1 MNCANHPDVAVSQ
14 YCRTCGKPLCAACV
28 RNVQGVAYCEQCL
41 AERLGAVQPPQAS
54 VPYVAP
60 AVYPAQPV
68 AVSGPNPALAGILS
82 GFFPFGVGAVYNGQ
96 YSKGL
101 AQLVIMTLLIWGETA
116 VDNGGLNA
124 ALGFGIA
131 FFYVYQIIDAVKSA
145 HAIRAGLPAPDPFG
159 LTSMFGGWESKSQAA
174 ANAEVGMGAAAGTQA
189 GTTYSQPRIPT
200 AAVILIALGCLF
212 LLRTAGIFDYDED
225 LIWPIML
232 IGLGAF
238 MLIRRSNL
246 PANAV
251 DRWGRPV
258 RRGLIGPTVLATIG
272 TLILIEHLHG
282 PSFHRTWPLLLLIIG
297 LVRLLESK
305 NPNSWSAGYAAPPP
319 ASMPPGTQTGVGSS
333 PGSSSAPGNE
343 VNRG

>member
-14 YCRTCGKPLCAACV
+14 YCRTCGKPLCAACA
-28 RNVQGVAYCEQCL
+28 RNVQGVTYCEQCL
-41 AERLGAVQPPQAS
+41 AERLGAVQPPQA
-54 VPYVAP
+54 VNAPYVAP
-60 AVYPAQPV
+60 AMYPAQPV
-68 AVSGPNPALAGILS
+68 AASGPNPALAGILS

-101 AQLVIMTLLIWGETA
+101 AHLVIMTLLIWGETA

-174 ANAEVGMGAAAGTQA
+174 ANAGAGMGAAAGVQA
-189 GTTYSQPRIPT
+189 GATYSQPRIPT

-225 LIWPIML
+225 LIWPFVL
-232 IGLGAF
+232 IGLGIF
-238 MLIRRSNL
+238 MLIRRKNAMEGIDSRGRRIRMRL
-246 PANAV
+246 VGPAV
-251 DRWGRPV
+251 
-258 RRGLIGPTVLATIG
+258 LITLG

-297 LVRLLESK
+297 LVRLLESTDK
-305 NPNSWSAGYAAPPP
+305 TNPWNAGPLPPPP
-319 ASMPPGTQTGVGSS
+319 APPMPPGSTSGSTTGS
-333 PGSSSAPGNE
+333 E

>member
-14 YCRTCGKPLCAACV
+14 YCRSCGKPLCASCV

-41 AERLGAVQPPQAS
+41 AERLGAVHPPQAANA
-54 VPYVAP
+54 PYVAP
-60 AVYPAQPV
+60 AMYPAQPV
-68 AVSGPNPALAGILS
+68 AASGPNPALAGILS

-116 VDNGGLNA
+116 VDAGGLNA
-124 ALGFGIA
+124 VLGLGIA

-145 HAIRAGLPAPDPFG
+145 HAIRAGQPAPDPFG
-159 LTSMFGGWESKSQAA
+159 LAGMFGGWESKSQAGTSA
-174 ANAEVGMGAAAGTQA
+174 GVGAVAGVQGSA
-189 GTTYSQPRIPT
+189 GVSTQPRIPT

-225 LIWPIML
+225 LIWPVVL
-232 IGLGAF
+232 IGLGGF
-238 MLIRRSNL
+238 MLIRRK
-246 PANAV
+246 NAV
-251 DRWGRPV
+251 EGIDERGRRIRMRLTGPV
-258 RRGLIGPTVLATIG
+258 VLITIG

-282 PSFHRTWPLLLLIIG
+282 PSFHRTWPLILLAIG
-297 LVRLLESK
+297 LVRLLDSK
-305 NPNSWSAGYAAPPP
+305 NPNVWNAGSMPVPPVP
-319 ASMPPGTQTGVGSS
+319 PMPPGTSTDSN
-333 PGSSSAPGNE
+333 PGSE